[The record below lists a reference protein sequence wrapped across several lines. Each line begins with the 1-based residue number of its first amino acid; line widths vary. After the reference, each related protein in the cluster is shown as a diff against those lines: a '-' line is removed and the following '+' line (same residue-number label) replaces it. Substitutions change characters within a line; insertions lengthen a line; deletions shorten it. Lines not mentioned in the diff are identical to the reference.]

1 MNEYVTFVQ
10 HNLLLVVGFVGVL
23 GIIIWLEYNRFTR
36 KYKQLDTT
44 QAVRL
49 LNDENTIV
57 IDVRE
62 GNEVSAG
69 KVKGAR
75 HIPLGQVATRV
86 GELEKF
92 KDQPILV
99 YCRSGNRSA
108 MAANTLTKK
117 GFTNVN
123 NLAGGITAWE
133 SANLPVS
140 KK

>member
-23 GIIIWLEYNRFTR
+23 GFIIWLEFNRFTR
-36 KYKQLDTT
+36 KYHQLDTT

-49 LNDENTIV
+49 LNDENTVV

-69 KVKGAR
+69 KIKGAR

-123 NLAGGITAWE
+123 NLAGGIVSWE

>member
-10 HNLLLVVGFVGVL
+10 HNLLLVIGFVGVL
-23 GIIIWLEYNRFTR
+23 GFIIWLEFNRFTR
-36 KYKQLDTT
+36 KYQQLDTT

-49 LNDENTIV
+49 LNDDNTVV

-62 GNEVSAG
+62 GNELSTG
-69 KVKGAR
+69 KIRGAR
-75 HIPLGQVATRV
+75 HIPLGQLATRI
-86 GELEKF
+86 GELDKF

-99 YCRSGNRSA
+99 YCQSGNRSA

-117 GFTNVN
+117 GFTKVN
-123 NLAGGITAWE
+123 NLAGGMAAWG

>member
-10 HNLLLVVGFVGVL
+10 HNLLLVMGFL
-23 GIIIWLEYNRFTR
+23 GILGYTVWVEYNRFTR

-49 LNDENTIV
+49 LNDENTV
-57 IDVRE
+57 VVDVRE
-62 GNEVSAG
+62 ANEVSAG
-69 KVKGAR
+69 KIKGAR
-75 HIPLGQVATRV
+75 HIPLGQLATRV

-123 NLAGGITAWE
+123 NLAGGVGAWE
-133 SANLPVS
+133 TANLPLS